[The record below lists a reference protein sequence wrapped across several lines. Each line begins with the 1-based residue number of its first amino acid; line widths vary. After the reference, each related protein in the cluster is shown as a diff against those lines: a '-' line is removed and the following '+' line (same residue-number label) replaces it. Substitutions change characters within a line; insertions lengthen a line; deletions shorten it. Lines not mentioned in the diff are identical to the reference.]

1 MRPPRKGLYGSRR
14 WRELRVSILERD
26 AYTCQHCGLAGLEVD
41 RIRPICKG
49 GAIWEK
55 ANLQAMCKGCHSR
68 KTRREQRPPTP
79 GRDAWRTHVRES
91 ETAYVSP
98 A

>member
-1 MRPPRKGLYGSRR
+1 MRLRPPRKGLYGSRR

-41 RIRPICKG
+41 HIRPICKG
-49 GAIWEK
+49 GPIWDP
-55 ANLQAMCKGCHSR
+55 ANLQTLCKSCHSL
-68 KTRREQRPPTP
+68 KTASEKRPDTP
-79 GRDAWRTHVRES
+79 GRAAWVEAVREL
-91 ETAYVSP
+91 A